1 MKSAWFFA
9 SLTAFALFAGS
20 ALAEDKPGEKKPG
33 DGKRPAKGKFDGK
46 GKGPLGEGMFKR
58 LDADSDGKVSK
69 DEFKKLADAGPGG
82 KLKDNPELLDRIFSR
97 LDANGDGSISAE
109 EFKKFGEG
117 KGKGGKPGEGKP
129 GQKPPVKKPGDDK

>member
-1 MKSAWFFA
+1 MKSAWIFA

-20 ALAEDKPGEKKPG
+20 ALAEDKPAEKKPG

-46 GKGPLGEGMFKR
+46 GKGPIGEGMFKR

-69 DEFKKLADAGPGG
+69 DEFKKLADLGPGG
-82 KLKDNPELLDRIFSR
+82 KLKEKPELLDRIFNR

-109 EFKKFGEG
+109 EFKKFSEE
-117 KGKGGKPGEGKP
+117 KGQGGKP